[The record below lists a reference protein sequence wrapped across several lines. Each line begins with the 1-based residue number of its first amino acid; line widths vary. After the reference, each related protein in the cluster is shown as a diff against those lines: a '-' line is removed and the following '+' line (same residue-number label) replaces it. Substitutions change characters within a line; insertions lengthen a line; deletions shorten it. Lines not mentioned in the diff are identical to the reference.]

1 MKNLKIYFK
10 FIVNINKKIDN
21 LLIFVV
27 IKYIYIILNSN
38 FIKYTLFIFLVIKK
52 YTYICAYL

>member
-21 LLIFVV
+21 LLTFVV

-38 FIKYTLFIFLVIKK
+38 FIKYILFIFLVIKK

>member
-21 LLIFVV
+21 LLTFVV